1 MPCGGDSIIESV
13 QLVGLYLWM
22 HDPARRAVTNSGTCD
37 SSRHRVGGAVAY
49 WRNRDTLPLWDN
61 IASTFFTVT
70 DDPDDAVMRV
80 LECYERRCAG
90 MPAAPVKADAQ

>member
-1 MPCGGDSIIESV
+1 
-13 QLVGLYLWM
+13 
-22 HDPARRAVTNSGTCD
+22 
-37 SSRHRVGGAVAY
+37 
-49 WRNRDTLPLWDN
+49 LWDN

-80 LECYERRCAG
+80 LECYERRCAE

>member
-37 SSRHRVGGAVAY
+37 SSRHRVGGAVAF
-49 WRNRDTLPLWDN
+49 WRNRDNDTRWN
-61 IASTFFTVT
+61 SAYFGQQRTRRTSWVAS
-70 DDPDDAVMRV
+70 AVYRS
-80 LECYERRCAG
+80 
-90 MPAAPVKADAQ
+90 

>member
-37 SSRHRVGGAVAY
+37 SSRHRVGGAVAF
-49 WRNRDTLPLWDN
+49 WRNCDMSSSRTRDRSRLD
-61 IASTFFTVT
+61 V
-70 DDPDDAVMRV
+70 
-80 LECYERRCAG
+80 
-90 MPAAPVKADAQ
+90 